1 MFDLILHPFAVAI
14 TWVWVMIHRGLVAL
28 GMASGSGVAWVISII
43 LVTIVVRIL
52 IIPLFLKQIK
62 SSRGMQAIQPEMKKI
77 QAKYKGKTDPVS
89 RQKMA
94 EETQAL
100 YKKHGTSPFA
110 SCLPVLVQMPILFG
124 MYQAFIA
131 VKLIADGV
139 YTYRGE
145 AAESLGPIG
154 QALAKE
160 IDGSTVMG
168 VQLSS
173 TIGSTSDIVG
183 ISTFVVLIA
192 AMVTLQ
198 FLSMRMMLV
207 RNMPPVDDP
216 NNPMVR
222 SQKLMMYMMPA
233 MFIATGFVF
242 QMGLLVY
249 MVTGTVWALAQ
260 QLWTLHYM
268 PTPGSP
274 AYVDLVAKRQM
285 HYQSWAKDFFAAYDV
300 ERAGLVGDDEALAAL
315 NARTRAAV
323 ASKAKSAKIASDFPA
338 ELSDGEVLA
347 IYRNLAHQEWTTLP
361 DELWMRGVKRQTESR
376 LERRAQHSE
385 RREQPRRQ
393 SKAQRKAAAEA
404 QAEGSEPTNVAGLT
418 PEELERRRQA
428 RRKAR
433 RAHKKG
439 R

>member
-14 TWVWVMIHRGLVAL
+14 TWVWVMIHRGLVAI
-28 GMASGSGVAWVISII
+28 GMAGGSGVAWVISII

-52 IIPLFLKQIK
+52 IVPLFLKQIK

-77 QAKYKGKTDPVS
+77 QAKYKGKTDAIS

-145 AAESLGPIG
+145 AAESLGPID
-154 QALAKE
+154 QTLAKE

-168 VQLSS
+168 VQLSN
-173 TIGSTSDIVG
+173 TISSTSDIVG
-183 ISTFVVLIA
+183 IITFVVLIA
-192 AMVTLQ
+192 TMVTLQ

-274 AYVDLVAKRQM
+274 AYIDLVAKRQQR
-285 HYQSWAKDFFAAYDV
+285 YQSWAKDFFTTYDI
-300 ERAGLVGDDEALAAL
+300 ERAQVSTDPEALAAL

-323 ASKAKSAKIASDFPA
+323 TAKAKSSKIASDFPA
-338 ELSDGEVLA
+338 ELSDGEVLT

-361 DELWMRGVKRQTESR
+361 DEMWMRGVKRQTEKSV
-376 LERRAQHSE
+376 ERRAQQRE

-393 SKAQRKAAAEA
+393 SKAQRKAAADAATGA
-404 QAEGSEPTNVAGLT
+404 QETTSPAGLS

-433 RAHKKG
+433 RDSKKG
-439 R
+439 H

>member
-14 TWVWVMIHRGLVAL
+14 TWVWVMIHRGLVAI
-28 GMASGSGVAWVISII
+28 GMGSGSGVAWVISII

-77 QAKYKGKTDPVS
+77 QEKYKGKTDPVS

-145 AAESLGPIG
+145 AAESLGPID
-154 QALAKE
+154 QTLAKE

-168 VQLSS
+168 VQLSN
-173 TIGSTSDIVG
+173 TIGSTSDIAG
-183 ISTFVVLIA
+183 IVTFIVLIA

-233 MFIATGFVF
+233 MFIVTGFVF

-274 AYVDLVAKRQM
+274 AYLDLVAKRQM
-285 HYQSWAKDFFAAYDV
+285 RYQSWAKDFFADYDR
-300 ERAGLVGDDEALAAL
+300 ERALALSAEDLAAL
-315 NARTRAAV
+315 NARTRQTLV
-323 ASKAKSAKIASDFPA
+323 TKGKASKIASDFPA
-338 ELSDGEVLA
+338 ELSDGEVIT
-347 IYRNLAHQEWTTLP
+347 IYRNLSHQEWTTLP
-361 DELWMRGVKRQTESR
+361 DEMWMRGVKRQTER
-376 LERRAQHSE
+376 NLERRAQQSE

-404 QAEGSEPTNVAGLT
+404 QADAHESTNAAGLS

-433 RAHKKG
+433 RDSKKG

>member
-14 TWVWVMIHRGLVAL
+14 TWVWVMIHRGLVAI
-28 GMASGSGVAWVISII
+28 GFSGGSGVAWVISII

-77 QAKYKGKTDPVS
+77 QEKYRGKTDPLS

-94 EETQAL
+94 EETQSL

-145 AAESLGPIG
+145 AAESLGPID
-154 QALAKE
+154 QTLAKE

-168 VQLSS
+168 VQLSN
-173 TIGSTSDIVG
+173 TIGSTSDVLG
-183 ISTFVVLIA
+183 IATFIVLIA
-192 AMVTLQ
+192 TMVTLQ

-274 AYVDLVAKRQM
+274 AYLDLVAKRQSR
-285 HYQSWAKDFFAAYDV
+285 YQSWAKEFFTTYDAERTAVSGDTSAV
-300 ERAGLVGDDEALAAL
+300 EEL
-315 NARTRAAV
+315 NARTRQTLV
-323 ASKAKSAKIASDFPA
+323 ARGKSAKIASDFPA
-338 ELSDGEVLA
+338 ELSDGEVIT

-361 DELWMRGVKRQTESR
+361 DELWMRGVKRQTER
-376 LERRAQHSE
+376 NLERRAQQGS

-393 SKAQRKAAAEA
+393 SKAQRKAAAEHHSDSGDA
-404 QAEGSEPTNVAGLT
+404 TNPAGLS

-428 RRKAR
+428 RRKAQR
-433 RAHKKG
+433 DKKKG